1 MTPRTRTIVTSL
13 VCAITFVGCSLPGER
28 LSGHDATSSEDV
40 VTTPMLS
47 LDVVSVRYRGR
58 LLAAP
63 QKVDAFL
70 SASGLDAA
78 ARAPRSLGSV
88 AAIPEAD
95 ERIELFDAQQA
106 RVAVL
111 DRSSGAGPSGNG
123 SSADRT
129 ATPAI
134 LTRTEPRGGVFSQYE
149 LVIDLD
155 SIDAIASEPPTV
167 VGEIFD
173 GVDFIVVSDPV
184 LPMTAELRGRE
195 AVHPVL
201 VALGSRQSPRPADTP
216 RSCSRISVSLFRRG
230 TMVSLGPEAGRLE
243 LGCED
248 LTKPIAARRRL
259 PEGNLIAR
267 AVGVPNWDDFDIE
280 VDASAIL
287 RAAAFPENGE
297 K

>member
-47 LDVVSVRYRGR
+47 LDVVSVRYRDR

-63 QKVDAFL
+63 RKVDAFL
-70 SASGLDAA
+70 AASGLDAA
-78 ARAPRSLGSV
+78 APAPRSLGTV
-88 AAIPEAD
+88 AVLPEAED
-95 ERIELFDAQQA
+95 RIELFDGQQA

-111 DRSSGAGPSGNG
+111 DRASRATPSEGG
-123 SSADRT
+123 GSADRAAPRT
-129 ATPAI
+129 I
-134 LTRTEPRGGVFSQYE
+134 LTQTEPRGGAYAQYE
-149 LVIDLD
+149 LDIDLA
-155 SIDAIASEPPTV
+155 AIAAIAAEPPTV

-173 GVDFIVVSDPV
+173 EVDFIVVSDPV
-184 LPMTAELRGRE
+184 TPMTAELRGRE
-195 AVHPVL
+195 AVRPVL
-201 VALGSRQSPRPADTP
+201 EALGSRQAPRAADAS
-216 RSCSRISVSLFRRG
+216 RSCARISVSLFRRG

-248 LTKPIAARRRL
+248 LTKPIAARSRL
-259 PEGNLIAR
+259 PEGKLIAR

-280 VDASAIL
+280 VDASAIF
-287 RAAAFPENGE
+287 RAAAFGDNAEE
-297 K
+297 